1 MNAPRHAARSGKTS
15 LSVLLSAMFIVTA
28 LAAPAAA
35 QSSDPSHWG
44 ARVSFVKSWTMAQQ
58 VKDLLADDDSELNI
72 DGSEFEIGFVR
83 GSRLGGDW
91 GVSFVRKPWK
101 DGSGETTND
110 QDCFNQAQTICKPR
124 TEVTATQNVVLTGVE
139 VHWFIRFVNI
149 KERVQIG
156 LNVAGGIAQTSGQI
170 VKTTDSFEPTGFN
183 QQGPTGYK
191 AVHEEETL
199 EAKDE
204 LFPYFPQFKLEVV
217 GSLIVAPKFKIQI
230 AHGLNFPAITPRI
243 AGVIFF

>member
-1 MNAPRHAARSGKTS
+1 MNAPLRARSGSTALLIV
-15 LSVLLSAMFIVTA
+15 LSVVILLVG
-28 LAAPAAA
+28 LVVPAAA
-35 QSSDPSHWG
+35 QSSDPTHWG
-44 ARVSFVKSWTMAQQ
+44 ARVSFVKNWTMAQQ
-58 VKDLLADDDSELNI
+58 VKDLLSDDGDEINI

-91 GVSFVRKPWK
+91 GVSFVRKPFK
-101 DGSGETTND
+101 DGSGVTTTD

-124 TEVTATQNVVLTGVE
+124 TEVNATKNVMLNGFE
-139 VHWFIRFVNI
+139 VHWFIRIVNI
-149 KERVQIG
+149 KQRVQVG
-156 LNVAGGIAQTSGQI
+156 VNVAGGLTQTSGQL
-170 VKTTDSFEPTGFN
+170 VKTTDRFEATGFN

-204 LFPYFPQFKLEVV
+204 LFPLFPQIKIEVV
-217 GSLIVAPKFKIQI
+217 GSVILAPKFKVQI

-243 AGVIFF
+243 SGVVLF